1 MLKNLAIALSLTG
14 APLMFFSCNS
24 DYESTVVTESSAV
37 VSAFSLTEDDDVLA
51 NLDSVYFSIDL
62 KTAQIYNAD
71 SLPYGTKVTHLVPV
85 ITTLGASVAELSIPR
100 GENRTDSV
108 VDYLTNSTDSVD
120 FSHGAVKLRLVSEDG
135 LTERTYSIKVNVHQ
149 VKTDSLTWS
158 HLQTAQFPSVFQVI
172 NSQKTVQQG
181 NTIYCLTSYDG
192 RYNIASGSDPALG
205 VWDNSSVSFNFDV
218 DIDSFT
224 ATDDALYILDKDGNL
239 YTSADKGLTWTS
251 TGQKADYLYGNY
263 GSTLLASQKD
273 AGGKWWMLNYPSLQ
287 RTALDSNFP
296 VSGTSQT
303 INYTFEWSSE
313 NQVLMTGGRL
323 ASGELTGSTWGYDG
337 SSWTKLSSTSL
348 PYGVEDMTVV
358 PYYTVKSDT
367 TNWTATRYSAL
378 IAMFGRRAGGTLN
391 DTVYVSHDFGMHW
404 EKANDELQIPSSIPS
419 RYMAQGFVYSSTLTE
434 SSARSISDWTNLA
447 GKKLPAWCSLLET
460 GRSRATSLLTEWEC
474 PYIYVFGGK
483 DAAGGYYNSV
493 WRGVIRRFTF
503 KPIQ

>member
-1 MLKNLAIALSLTG
+1 
-14 APLMFFSCNS
+14 
-24 DYESTVVTESSAV
+24 
-37 VSAFSLTEDDDVLA
+37 
-51 NLDSVYFSIDL
+51 
-62 KTAQIYNAD
+62 
-71 SLPYGTKVTHLVPV
+71 
-85 ITTLGASVAELSIPR
+85 
-100 GENRTDSV
+100 
-108 VDYLTNSTDSVD
+108 
-120 FSHGAVKLRLVSEDG
+120 
-135 LTERTYSIKVNVHQ
+135 
-149 VKTDSLTWS
+149 
-158 HLQTAQFPSVFQVI
+158 
-172 NSQKTVQQG
+172 
-181 NTIYCLTSYDG
+181 
-192 RYNIASGSDPALG
+192 
-205 VWDNSSVSFNFDV
+205 
-218 DIDSFT
+218 
-224 ATDDALYILDKDGNL
+224 
-239 YTSADKGLTWTS
+239 
-251 TGQKADYLYGNY
+251 
-263 GSTLLASQKD
+263 
-273 AGGKWWMLNYPSLQ
+273 
-287 RTALDSNFP
+287 
-296 VSGTSQT
+296 
-303 INYTFEWSSE
+303 
-313 NQVLMTGGRL
+313 MTGGRL
-323 ASGELTGSTWGYDG
+323 ASGELTGNTWGYDG

-434 SSARSISDWTNLA
+434 NSARSISDWTNLA